1 MFNLRD
7 PVLLTLQDQK
17 RLLFSPAQPFIEN
30 AICLTLQHSYVL
42 WLMMKQSSSYLKKNT
57 QKKHHKS
64 DYGILSN
71 SVITLLRGVNILC
84 RYKPM
89 SL

>member
-42 WLMMKQSSSYLKKNT
+42 WLMMKQSSSYLKKKYTEKTSQKRLWNT
-57 QKKHHKS
+57 
-64 DYGILSN
+64 
-71 SVITLLRGVNILC
+71 VELRYNFTKGSEYFV
-84 RYKPM
+84 